1 MRIADGLMAAW
12 SPDGT
17 RIAVMEKPK
26 GSDTNDEIY
35 VMNADGTNQVNL
47 TNSPTVDWGPSW

>member
-1 MRIADGLMAAW
+1 MAAW

-47 TNSPTVDWGPSW
+47 TNSPTVNDWGPSW